1 MGSNIGGC
9 WADVNASR
17 GFSQTYKSPLMKGTC
32 RKLKNSVAAGLRCG
46 MIVAPDAGPFDLL
59 RSHPR
64 GRDKTSAD
72 NVMAYAI
79 FKTGGK
85 QYKASV
91 GDFVD
96 VEKLEV
102 AEGETASFDQVLAA
116 GEGADIKIGA
126 PTVAGATVE
135 FKVLKQ
141 FKAAKVTAFK
151 FKKRKGYHLTKGH
164 RQPLTRV
171 QVVSINA

>member
-1 MGSNIGGC
+1 
-9 WADVNASR
+9 
-17 GFSQTYKSPLMKGTC
+17 
-32 RKLKNSVAAGLRCG
+32 
-46 MIVAPDAGPFDLL
+46 MIAAPDTGRMISCDHLL
-59 RSHPR
+59 SA
-64 GRDKTSAD
+64 DKTSAD

-91 GDFVD
+91 GDFLD

-102 AEGETASFDQVLAA
+102 AEGESSSFDQVLAA

-141 FKAAKVTAFK
+141 FKAPKVTAFK

>member
-1 MGSNIGGC
+1 
-9 WADVNASR
+9 
-17 GFSQTYKSPLMKGTC
+17 
-32 RKLKNSVAAGLRCG
+32 
-46 MIVAPDAGPFDLL
+46 
-59 RSHPR
+59 
-64 GRDKTSAD
+64 
-72 NVMAYAI
+72 MAYAI

-91 GDFVD
+91 GDKLD

-102 AEGETASFDQVLAA
+102 AEGETASFDQILAA
-116 GEGADIKIGA
+116 GEGSDIKIGA

-141 FKAAKVTAFK
+141 FKAPKVTAFK

-171 QVVSINA
+171 QVVAINA